1 MARSKSSD
9 AENRSAQPSASRFNQ
24 SGSQTSYPKDNGFDS
39 KSDNFAKDTKDNT
52 FAQGS
57 KDDNFASGTKPKAY
71 NPGRKDDFSN
81 EWLDDSGTSEE
92 MRPNKGLGA
101 SAQLADGIRDAATST
116 ARAVKQQA
124 AAVASEIG
132 HELEK
137 TASEQVTHGA
147 EAIRGFAMAV
157 EAAGLEL
164 EKVSPQLARYV
175 NESADKIRE
184 VSTSLSSR
192 QVNDIVR
199 MATDFA
205 RSQPVLFLGA
215 AVATGFALARFFKSS
230 AKSEPMYPDTFA
242 DSDMMQD
249 RTMMQDSDMMQRD
262 DLAVGSSD
270 GSDMF
275 ASPRS

>member
-1 MARSKSSD
+1 LAILKGTQMARSKSSD

-39 KSDNFAKDTKDNT
+39 K
-52 FAQGS
+52 G
-57 KDDNFASGTKPKAY
+57 DNFASDTKPKSG
-71 NPGRKDDFSN
+71 NPAKKDEYFSN
-81 EWLDDSGTSEE
+81 EWLDDSGTAEE
-92 MRPNKGLGA
+92 MRPNKNLGA
-101 SAQLADGIRDAATST
+101 SAQLADGIRDAANST

-137 TASEQVTHGA
+137 TASEQVSHGA
-147 EAIRGFAMAV
+147 EAIRGFATAV

-164 EKVSPQLARYV
+164 EKVSPHLARYV
-175 NESADKIRE
+175 NDSADKIRE
-184 VSTSLSSR
+184 VSNSLSSR

-215 AVATGFALARFFKSS
+215 AVATGFALARFLKSS
-230 AKSEPMYPDTFA
+230 AKVEEMYPDSIG
-242 DSDMMQD
+242 DSGVMPD
-249 RTMMQDSDMMQRD
+249 RTMTPESRRMQRD
-262 DLAVGSSD
+262 DMAVRSGGRSD
-270 GSDMF
+270 TF